1 MQTNDRAARNQ
12 SRSLPPD
19 RSFVEELFTSESL
32 KVPSKIY
39 LAQQTVINNFIII
52 TKGNNLYKYYS
63 KILIINFDK
72 I

>member
-39 LAQQTVINNFIII
+39 LAPHPVIKNFIRRS
-52 TKGNNLYKYYS
+52 KGHNLSPYYS
-63 KILIINFDK
+63 KILLSK
-72 I
+72 VAKR